1 MGINE
6 PSQVLCLGIGNC
18 WRLIKVGHWENR
30 VIFWP
35 QRSMVPFRWRAT
47 CQEIQKSKWAWMMT
61 LALGMLALAAMVST
75 LLLIDWWN
83 RSDCGNVTW
92 LGADKLYN
100 YHMRYFSKKMCGIVY
115 VNVSRF
121 WRSLLWSIRRI
132 PLLKD
137 CCPDL
142 AVQLQNMVQEVEWV
156 WSFWMTAISMNQSAW
171 MTLNWIAHLLWYL
184 STLRSRV
191 PLKVVLEIKLPEKS
205 QVSGFDNERKGFVVR
220 TCCSNRTDATVGH
233 QKSLACLELI
243 SWLIF
248 CFPIH

>member
-100 YHMRYFSKKMCGIVY
+100 YHMRYFSKNMCGIVY

-121 WRSLLWSIRRI
+121 QRSLLWSIRRKD
-132 PLLKD
+132 PFAEGLLSWSYCTAPEYGAGGGVGMVLLDD
-137 CCPDL
+137 CNFHESVRLDDFEL
-142 AVQLQNMVQEVEWV
+142 DR
-156 WSFWMTAISMNQSAW
+156 
-171 MTLNWIAHLLWYL
+171 TL
-184 STLRSRV
+184 TL
-191 PLKVVLEIKLPEKS
+191 
-205 QVSGFDNERKGFVVR
+205 VS
-220 TCCSNRTDATVGH
+220 
-233 QKSLACLELI
+233 
-243 SWLIF
+243 
-248 CFPIH
+248 IHPKK